1 MHWRSATTSGSG
13 RLGESEA
20 NIEIHHGRYIGID
33 AGDDVEKLLVW
44 VPQLQVK
51 MRDGGRAIEF
61 SDVTQF
67 LYSQWRV
74 ALDDEA
80 MLDVKV
86 QAGQWSLDAIAAQLA
101 VLHSAQPDRSPVGLT
116 RALIIAED
124 ALARLDEA
132 ALEVFV
138 LKPDRY
144 VVGMLARSTVVAGK
158 IKWTAAI
165 LEEIDEMMA
174 MTFADLIDDAGGA
187 QALQAYLA
195 HAPGSNGR
203 KGKETA
209 VYGTESPLS
218 TFVLE
223 VRQLYSLSDGSLP
236 SRLDVAAA

>member
-1 MHWRSATTSGSG
+1 M
-13 RLGESEA
+13 
-20 NIEIHHGRYIGID
+20 
-33 AGDDVEKLLVW
+33 EKLLVW

-132 ALEVFV
+132 ALEKSETGKA
-138 LKPDRY
+138 LKLLCEQDMVRFK
-144 VVGMLARSTVVAGK
+144 S
-158 IKWTAAI
+158 
-165 LEEIDEMMA
+165 
-174 MTFADLIDDAGGA
+174 
-187 QALQAYLA
+187 LQEA
-195 HAPGSNGR
+195 
-203 KGKETA
+203 
-209 VYGTESPLS
+209 
-218 TFVLE
+218 
-223 VRQLYSLSDGSLP
+223 
-236 SRLDVAAA
+236 